1 MGNVFRCYVE
11 KKPGFAVEAEHL
23 FGELRHTL
31 GLTGLTGVRV
41 LRRYDVEGVD
51 AAVYAAARTTVLSE
65 PQVDALWDE
74 VMPAPEGEHTL
85 LAVEA
90 LPGQYDQRADSCAQ
104 CIQMMHGGERPT
116 VRAATVYVLEGAL
129 TAPEAA
135 KARGYLIN
143 PVESREAA
151 LDKPATLRQD
161 YPVPAA
167 VPVLDG
173 FTALDRAGLESV
185 LAQYALAMD
194 LADLAFLQAYF
205 RDEEGRD
212 PTLTEVRV
220 VDTYWSDH
228 CRHTTFSTHLDE
240 VNICNVMHMCGD
252 NECRRKC
259 VLCRKFRCSDVC
271 KFYKPREC
279 EKLNKPPY
287 VCNGCS
293 KKTNCMMDK
302 KIYSSKY
309 AQDSYETLRT
319 TSREGINQTPE
330 SIQKLDILLS
340 PLLKKGQSIAHIY
353 ASHADEIA
361 CSRRTIYSYIDRGV
375 FQARN
380 IDLRRKVVYKQR
392 KRKTTTS
399 LKDRSFRKGRSYKEF
414 LEYIAANKSVYVVE
428 MDTVEGAKGTSPCFL
443 TMFFRNCSLMLMFL
457 LEEQTQKEV
466 TRIFDHLTELLGIE
480 LFQKLFEVILTDNGH
495 EFQDRQSLE
504 YSKNDEVRTRIYYC
518 DPNRSDQKGAL
529 EKNHEYIRYV
539 LPKGTS
545 FEKMTDKTTLLLLNH
560 INNEKRDSLNG
571 HSPYEVSRLLLDNR
585 LHKALGLAEI
595 PADEVTLIPALIK

>member
-1 MGNVFRCYVE
+1 M
-11 KKPGFAVEAEHL
+11 
-23 FGELRHTL
+23 
-31 GLTGLTGVRV
+31 LTDTTRSP
-41 LRRYDVEGVD
+41 
-51 AAVYAAARTTVLSE
+51 YAKV
-65 PQVDALWDE
+65 
-74 VMPAPEGEHTL
+74 H
-85 LAVEA
+85 
-90 LPGQYDQRADSCAQ
+90 
-104 CIQMMHGGERPT
+104 
-116 VRAATVYVLEGAL
+116 
-129 TAPEAA
+129 
-135 KARGYLIN
+135 
-143 PVESREAA
+143 A
-151 LDKPATLRQD
+151 LDGMKVKWTGGLWKERFDTCANST
-161 YPVPAA
+161 VPQLKHMFDSKDISHVVENFKICAGDA
-167 VPVLDG
+167 QGDFDG
-173 FTALDRAGLESV
+173 TVFGDGDFYKWMESAIYTAYQLIIRV
-185 LAQYALAMD
+185 N
-194 LADLAFLQAYF
+194 
-205 RDEEGRD
+205 
-212 PTLTEVRV
+212 LTQ
-220 VDTYWSDH
+220 DTY
-228 CRHTTFSTHLDE
+228 E
-240 VNICNVMHMCGD
+240 
-252 NECRRKC
+252 
-259 VLCRKFRCSDVC
+259 
-271 KFYKPREC
+271 
-279 EKLNKPPY
+279 
-287 VCNGCS
+287 
-293 KKTNCMMDK
+293 
-302 KIYSSKY
+302 
-309 AQDSYETLRT
+309 ALRT

-399 LKDRSFRKGRSYKEF
+399 LKDRSFRKGRGYKEF

-560 INNEKRDSLNG
+560 INSEKRDSLNG

>member
-1 MGNVFRCYVE
+1 M
-11 KKPGFAVEAEHL
+11 
-23 FGELRHTL
+23 
-31 GLTGLTGVRV
+31 
-41 LRRYDVEGVD
+41 
-51 AAVYAAARTTVLSE
+51 
-65 PQVDALWDE
+65 
-74 VMPAPEGEHTL
+74 
-85 LAVEA
+85 
-90 LPGQYDQRADSCAQ
+90 
-104 CIQMMHGGERPT
+104 
-116 VRAATVYVLEGAL
+116 
-129 TAPEAA
+129 
-135 KARGYLIN
+135 
-143 PVESREAA
+143 
-151 LDKPATLRQD
+151 
-161 YPVPAA
+161 
-167 VPVLDG
+167 
-173 FTALDRAGLESV
+173 
-185 LAQYALAMD
+185 
-194 LADLAFLQAYF
+194 
-205 RDEEGRD
+205 
-212 PTLTEVRV
+212 
-220 VDTYWSDH
+220 
-228 CRHTTFSTHLDE
+228 
-240 VNICNVMHMCGD
+240 
-252 NECRRKC
+252 
-259 VLCRKFRCSDVC
+259 
-271 KFYKPREC
+271 
-279 EKLNKPPY
+279 
-287 VCNGCS
+287 
-293 KKTNCMMDK
+293 
-302 KIYSSKY
+302 
-309 AQDSYETLRT
+309 
-319 TSREGINQTPE
+319 
-330 SIQKLDILLS
+330 S

-399 LKDRSFRKGRSYKEF
+399 LKDRSFRKGRGYKEF

-480 LFQKLFEVILTDNGH
+480 LFRKLFEVILTDNGH

-560 INNEKRDSLNG
+560 INSEKRDSLNG

-595 PADEVTLIPALIK
+595 PADEVTLIPVLIE